1 VQYWGRAGALASA
14 PWLLDLEERNMSSP
28 SHGSQ
33 AIDSDAILATS
44 LKKWWPHREHESNSV
59 KAFFCLCRI
68 HRWRELKIQ
77 QFLPQGKE
85 VQFCHWCSK
94 IRINGVICEP

>member
-1 VQYWGRAGALASA
+1 
-14 PWLLDLEERNMSSP
+14 MSQPLQESP
-28 SHGSQ
+28 
-33 AIDSDAILATS
+33 AINSDAALATS

-59 KAFFCLCRI
+59 KAFLCFCHM

-77 QFLPQGKE
+77 QFLPPGKE

-94 IRINGVICEP
+94 IRINGSIYEP